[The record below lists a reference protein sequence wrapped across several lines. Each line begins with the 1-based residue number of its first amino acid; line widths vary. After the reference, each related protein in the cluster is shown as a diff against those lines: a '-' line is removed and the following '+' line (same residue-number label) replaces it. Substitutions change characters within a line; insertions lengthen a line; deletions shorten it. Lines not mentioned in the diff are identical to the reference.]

1 VQQIRAAV
9 TSLRNLEMRTRLGRN
24 GRAAFLEKYNW
35 TKMEEKLF
43 EVYETLIQ
51 K

>member
-1 VQQIRAAV
+1 
-9 TSLRNLEMRTRLGRN
+9 LGRN

-43 EVYETLIQ
+43 EVYENLMQ
-51 K
+51 